1 MGGGKYHTG
10 DMKNTAAPG
19 LAPTPADPARPLPGF
34 QYARARF
41 EELIDLALSHARKLG
56 AADAAAEVSEGS
68 GLSVSVRKGELE
80 NVERNRDKSLGVT
93 IYLGQRRG
101 NASTSD
107 FSPAAIRQTVQ
118 AAYDIAR
125 FTAEDPVA
133 GLPDAQ
139 DVADHYPELDLFH
152 PWAIGADEAMQI
164 ALACEEAAFRTS
176 RKITN
181 SEGAGVSAQQSHF
194 FAAHMRG
201 GERGRPGIFSGGYAS
216 SRHSLSVAPIA
227 GKGAAMQR
235 DYWYSSMRA
244 PQELA
249 SPGAVGRYAAER
261 ALARLNGRKI
271 ATTECPV
278 LFESPLAA
286 GLLGAYVQATSG
298 GALYRR
304 TTFLGESMGKRV
316 MAPHLDIV
324 EDPHI
329 LGGKGSAPF
338 DDEGVRTARRQVLSA
353 GRVRG
358 YFLSTYSAR
367 KLGLRTTGNAGGS
380 HNLALTSR
388 LTRPGDDL
396 DAMLRKLGRGLFV
409 TELMGQGVN
418 YVTGDYSRGASG
430 YWVENGEIAYPVQE
444 ITIAGNLRD
453 MFQGIEAIGAD
464 AYSYGAKTVGSILVN
479 RMKVAGS

>member
-1 MGGGKYHTG
+1 
-10 DMKNTAAPG
+10 MKKPASTSRLAAP
-19 LAPTPADPARPLPGF
+19 ASSNTTVDHRKPLPGF
-34 QYARARF
+34 QYARGHF
-41 EELIDLALSHARKLG
+41 EDLVDMALDHALKLG
-56 AADAAAEVSEGS
+56 ASDAAAEVSEGA

-93 IYLGQRRG
+93 VYLGKKRG

-107 FSPAAIRQTVQ
+107 FSPAAVRQTVQ

-125 FTAEDPVA
+125 FTAEDPAA
-133 GLPDAQ
+133 GLPDAA
-139 DVADHYPELDLFH
+139 DVADSYPDLDLFH
-152 PWAIGADEAMQI
+152 PWALSSEEALQL
-164 ALACEEAAFRTS
+164 ALACEAAAFS
-176 RKITN
+176 VSKKIAN

-194 FAAHMRG
+194 FSAHMRG
-201 GERGRPGIFSGGYAS
+201 GERGQPGIFRGGYAS

-227 GKGAAMQR
+227 GKGANMQR
-235 DYWYSSMRA
+235 DYWYSSQRA
-244 PQELA
+244 PEDLA
-249 SPGAVGRYAAER
+249 GPEAIGRYAAER
-261 ALARLNGRKI
+261 ALSRLGSRKI

-298 GALYRR
+298 GALYRK
-304 TTFLGESMGKRV
+304 TTFLADSLGKAV
-316 MAPHLDIV
+316 MAKHLDIV

-338 DDEGVRTARRQVLSA
+338 DDEGVRTTRRKVLS
-353 GRVRG
+353 GGKVQG

-367 KLGLRTTGNAGGS
+367 KLGMRTTGHAGGS
-380 HNLALTSR
+380 HNLILSSR
-388 LTRPGDDL
+388 LTHPGDDL
-396 DAMLRKLGRGLFV
+396 SAMLKKLGRGLFV

-444 ITIAGNLRD
+444 ITIAGNMKD
-453 MFQGIEAIGAD
+453 MFKGIEAVGAD

-479 RMKVAGS
+479 HMKVAGS